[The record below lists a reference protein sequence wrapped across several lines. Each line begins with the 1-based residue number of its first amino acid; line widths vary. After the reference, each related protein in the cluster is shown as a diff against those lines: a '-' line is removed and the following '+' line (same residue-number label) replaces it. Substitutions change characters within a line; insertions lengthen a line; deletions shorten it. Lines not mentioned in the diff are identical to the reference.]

1 MLYYWQKELSFWDI
15 GNRGTKAMKMLQG
28 ISGLSFVALLLVGCG
43 GNQDLDKAPAPKP
56 TINKVSQA
64 PIPTK
69 PSPAA
74 SVTKGLTLS
83 TEPTKIPIAKGRV
96 DPFGAIAVAPIKIT
110 QQQTQQAKT
119 QQPKPQQQTQQA
131 KTQQQ
136 TQPTKPQQQA
146 QPTKPQSK
154 KIISDASKP
163 SSSPIKPI
171 PSQNLSVPLPPAPP
185 SVEIA
190 QAVQVKG
197 VVELGG
203 KVSAIVK
210 ESEQSDSRSVSAG
223 DYVAQGKV
231 LVKRIEFNGNR
242 EPVVILEQNG
252 VEVLK
257 QV

>member
-1 MLYYWQKELSFWDI
+1 
-15 GNRGTKAMKMLQG
+15 MKILQG

-56 TINKVSQA
+56 TINKVSVA
-64 PIPTK
+64 PTPTK
-69 PSPAA
+69 PIPAA
-74 SVTKGLTLS
+74 SVTKGLTLA
-83 TEPTKIPIAKGRV
+83 TEPTKIPINKGRV
-96 DPFGAIAVAPIKIT
+96 DPFGAIAVTPIKT
-110 QQQTQQAKT
+110 QPQTQQAKPQPA
-119 QQPKPQQQTQQA
+119 QQAKNQPAKPQSAPTQKTQQA
-131 KTQQQ
+131 KPQPAQQAKNQPASTQKTQQAQ
-136 TQPTKPQQQA
+136 STKPQN
-146 QPTKPQSK
+146 K
-154 KIISDASKP
+154 KIISDASK
-163 SSSPIKPI
+163 SSSLAIKPI
-171 PSQNLSVPLPPAPP
+171 PHQNSAPVPPAPL

-197 VVELGG
+197 VVQLDG

-252 VEVLK
+252 VEVIK

>member
-1 MLYYWQKELSFWDI
+1 
-15 GNRGTKAMKMLQG
+15 MKMLQG
-28 ISGLSFVALLLVGCG
+28 INGLSFVALLLVGCG
-43 GNQDLDKAPAPKP
+43 GTQDLDKAPTPKP
-56 TINKVSQA
+56 TINKVSVA

-96 DPFGAIAVAPIKIT
+96 DPFGAISVAPLKIT
-110 QQQTQQAKT
+110 QPQTQQAKPQQQAPTQKT
-119 QQPKPQQQTQQA
+119 QQPKIQQAQATKTQQA
-131 KTQQQ
+131 KIQQQ
-136 TQPTKPQQQA
+136 AQATKPQQAKIQQPA
-146 QPTKPQSK
+146 Q
-154 KIISDASKP
+154 ASKP
-163 SSSPIKPI
+163 QDKKITRNASKPASPIKPI
-171 PSQNLSVPLPPAPP
+171 PSQNSVLPPAPP

-252 VEVLK
+252 VEVSK

>member
-1 MLYYWQKELSFWDI
+1 
-15 GNRGTKAMKMLQG
+15 MKRLQG

-56 TINKVSQA
+56 SINKVSQP

-69 PSPAA
+69 PIPAA

-83 TEPTKIPIAKGRV
+83 TEPTKIPIAKGRI
-96 DPFGAIAVAPIKIT
+96 DPFGAIAVAPLKIT
-110 QQQTQQAKT
+110 QPQTQQAKLQQPKTKPQAQATKT
-119 QQPKPQQQTQQA
+119 QQPKPQLQA
-131 KTQQQ
+131 
-136 TQPTKPQQQA
+136 QPTKPQQQA

>member
-1 MLYYWQKELSFWDI
+1 
-15 GNRGTKAMKMLQG
+15 MKMLQG

-56 TINKVSQA
+56 SINKVSQP

-69 PSPAA
+69 PIPAA

-119 QQPKPQQQTQQA
+119 QQPKPQQQTQ
-131 KTQQQ
+131 
-136 TQPTKPQQQA
+136 PTKPQQQA
-146 QPTKPQSK
+146 QQSKPQSK
-154 KIISDASKP
+154 KIISNVSKP
-163 SSSPIKPI
+163 SSPIKPI
-171 PSQNLSVPLPPAPP
+171 PSQNLSLPLPPAPP

-242 EPVVILEQNG
+242 EPMVILEQNG

>member
-1 MLYYWQKELSFWDI
+1 
-15 GNRGTKAMKMLQG
+15 MKMLQG
-28 ISGLSFVALLLVGCG
+28 INGLSFVALLLVGCG
-43 GNQDLDKAPAPKP
+43 GTQDLDKAPTPKP
-56 TINKVSQA
+56 TINKVSVA

-74 SVTKGLTLS
+74 SVTKGLTLA

-96 DPFGAIAVAPIKIT
+96 DPFGAISVAPLKIT
-110 QQQTQQAKT
+110 QPQTQQAKPQQQVPTQKT
-119 QQPKPQQQTQQA
+119 QQPKI
-131 KTQQQ
+131 
-136 TQPTKPQQQA
+136 QQQA
-146 QPTKPQSK
+146 QATKTQQP
-154 KIISDASKP
+154 KIQQPAQASKP
-163 SSSPIKPI
+163 QDKKITRNASKPASAPIKPI
-171 PSQNLSVPLPPAPP
+171 PSQNSVLPPAPP

-252 VEVLK
+252 VEVSK

>member
-1 MLYYWQKELSFWDI
+1 
-15 GNRGTKAMKMLQG
+15 MKMLQG

-56 TINKVSQA
+56 TINKVSQT

-69 PSPAA
+69 PIPAA

-83 TEPTKIPIAKGRV
+83 TEPTKIAIAKGRV
-96 DPFGAIAVAPIKIT
+96 DPFAAISVAPLKIT
-110 QQQTQQAKT
+110 QPQTQQAKPQQQAPTQKTQQQAQATKT
-119 QQPKPQQQTQQA
+119 QQPKPQQPAKIQQ
-131 KTQQQ
+131 
-136 TQPTKPQQQA
+136 PKPQQQVQA
-146 QPTKPQSK
+146 TKPPSK
-154 KIISDASKP
+154 KNISNASKP
-163 SSSPIKPI
+163 SSPIKAI
-171 PSQNLSVPLPPAPP
+171 PSQNLPVLPPAPP